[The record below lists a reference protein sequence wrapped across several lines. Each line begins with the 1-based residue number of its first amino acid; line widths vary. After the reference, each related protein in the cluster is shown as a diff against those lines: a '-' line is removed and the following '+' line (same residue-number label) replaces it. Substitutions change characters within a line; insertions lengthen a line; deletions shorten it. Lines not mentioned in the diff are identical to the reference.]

1 MTDPEQ
7 MYNSHLFCSLG
18 SVAFLCLALAMPC
31 SAQTHESI
39 LIRNATL
46 IDRGGNHEG
55 VVVNI
60 LIKDLKLDIITE
72 DLIPIEQADVSYD
85 ASGGIV
91 LGELKLGEPA
101 SFLILRGDP
110 RQNVKY
116 LLDTKTHATFAVQHG
131 KVVKN
136 TFVTILDETSEEK
149 ERAAQGW
156 LAYAPPPLAVPLN
169 YADSNRWNRFDTK
182 FVSGLF
188 TGAIVL
194 DRQAWVGQDSTS
206 LSQVG
211 DLDSFDGGEIRGLR
225 FGGVGTLN
233 FEKPWVWTIFG
244 ATHAF
249 DKGFES
255 SESDDY
261 TLFDLRLDIPVWEKA
276 SFSVGK
282 QKEPIS
288 MERLMSLGH
297 GPLGERAAVSDAL
310 LPSRNIGLVMAGTLL
325 EDRMTLAGGAFNNWM
340 DKDQPNSFSDNATQY
355 VGRATWIPLLS
366 GNESTLLHL
375 GAALRHS
382 NSKEGFVTQS
392 GPEFNRAPDYMATA
406 FLETDDSMT
415 YQAEASLRSGPFW
428 LHGEYVRTDL
438 DAPTYGDPSIDGYHV
453 TASWILTGEVRA
465 YNKRVGIFKPIQV
478 ARTVEQNGWGA
489 WEVST
494 RFSTLDMSEAPDPDG
509 FDAGDMDVWSLG
521 LNWWLTPY
529 FNFNVNYRY
538 ITLDRFGE
546 EGSSQ
551 GFDTRIML
559 ILE

>member
-1 MTDPEQ
+1 MIGLEK
-7 MYNSHLFCSLG
+7 MYNSRLRHSI
-18 SVAFLCLALAMPC
+18 AAAIFLLLPLAMPC
-31 SAQTHESI
+31 SARPQESI

-46 IDRGGNHEG
+46 IDRGGSQDG

-60 LIKDLKLDIITE
+60 LIKDSNLDIITE
-72 DLIPIEQADVSYD
+72 DLIPIEDADVSYD
-85 ASGGIV
+85 ASGGVV
-91 LGELKLGEPA
+91 LGELTLGKPA

-110 RQNVKY
+110 RKNVKY
-116 LLDTKTHATFAVQHG
+116 LLDTKTHATFAIHQGTVI
-131 KVVKN
+131 KN
-136 TFVTILDETSEEK
+136 TFVTMLDETSEEK
-149 ERAAQGW
+149 ERASQGW

-169 YADSNRWNRFDTK
+169 YADGDRWNRFDSK

-188 TGAIVL
+188 TGALVL
-194 DRQAWVGQDSTS
+194 DRQAWVGQDSAS
-206 LSQVG
+206 EFQVG

-249 DKGFES
+249 DKGFDS
-255 SESDDY
+255 DESDDY
-261 TLFDLRLDIPVWEKA
+261 TLFDFRLDIPVWEKA
-276 SFSVGK
+276 SFSIGK

-288 MERLMSLGH
+288 MERLMALGH

-310 LPSRNIGLVMAGTLL
+310 LPSRNVGLVIAGTLL
-325 EDRMTLAGGAFNNWM
+325 DDRMTMAGGAFNNWL
-340 DKDQPNSFSDNATQY
+340 DKDQPNSFSDNSTQY
-355 VGRATWIPLLS
+355 VGRATWIPVLS

-375 GAALRHS
+375 GASLRHS

-392 GPEFNRAPDYMATA
+392 GPEFNRAPDYVATA
-406 FLETDDSMT
+406 FFDPDDSMT

-438 DAPTYGDPSIDGYHV
+438 DAPGYGDPSIDGYHV
-453 TASWILTGEVRA
+453 TASWILTGEVRP
-465 YNKRVGIFKPIQV
+465 YNKRVGIFKPIPV

-546 EGSSQ
+546 EGTSQ
-551 GFDTRIML
+551 GFDTRMML